1 MRPVLLSLAALFAA
15 ATPALAQVSPDALEE
30 ASWESGDLPEGQSAL
45 TARVQILL
53 ARAGISP
60 GPVDGFSGPMS
71 ETALAAFE
79 EREGLPVD
87 GRMDEAVWSA
97 LSIHADEPL
106 TTTYTVTDADHADLA
121 DAIPDDWE
129 GKAAMPHLNHVRVTE
144 RLAERFGMA
153 EGFLEA
159 LNPGASFAPGE
170 EIVVID
176 RGPAPEAEV
185 TRIEV
190 RKDLSRLAAFDAMGQ
205 MVANYP
211 VTIGSET
218 TPSPSGVHSVE
229 VVVFDP
235 DYTYNPE
242 TFGNE
247 GDVLILPPG
256 SNGPVGSVWIGLSE
270 PGYGLHGTPEPE
282 GLFNA
287 ASSGCVRLANF
298 DAEEL
303 AGMVQVGATVVFLE
317 ADDALGE
324 AALRVEDLGPAA
336 ADDTGSAE
344 AADNGEAGDEAGEA
358 TDS

>member
-1 MRPVLLSLAALFAA
+1 MRSSLFLLLATVC
-15 ATPALAQVSPDALEE
+15 ATAGPALAQIAPDEIEE
-30 ASWESGDLPEGQSAL
+30 AAWDEGDLPEGQSAL

-53 ARAGISP
+53 ARAAISP

-71 ETALAAFE
+71 ATALAAFE

-87 GRMDEAVWSA
+87 GRMDETVWAMLSERADGA
-97 LSIHADEPL
+97 LTKS
-106 TTTYTVTDADHADLA
+106 YTITDDDHADLA

-153 EGFLEA
+153 ESFLEA
-159 LNPGASFAPGE
+159 LNPGAAFAPGE

-176 RGPAPEAEV
+176 RGPAPEAQV
-185 TRIEV
+185 TRVEV
-190 RKDLSRLAAFDAMGQ
+190 RKNLSRLAAFDAEGR

-211 VTIGSET
+211 VTIGSAT
-218 TPSPSGVHSVE
+218 TPSPSGIHSVE
-229 VVVFDP
+229 VVVTDP

-242 TFGNE
+242 NFGDE
-247 GDVLILPPG
+247 GEVLILPPG
-256 SNGPVGSVWIGLSE
+256 PNGPVGSVWIGLSE

-303 AGMVQVGATVVFLE
+303 AGMIEVGATVVFLE
-317 ADDALGE
+317 PSDILGE
-324 AALRVEDLGPAA
+324 NAPTVDDLGAPPE
-336 ADDTGSAE
+336 AE
-344 AADNGEAGDEAGEA
+344 ADA
-358 TDS
+358 TDESATP